1 MNYDSIFF
9 MGICNKI
16 LFRIRLFK
24 FRKEFRNHNGHNEVQ
39 LMEFCDQSK
48 ISVGK
53 KTYGQLHVQDSSTQ
67 DVKLH
72 IGNYCC
78 IGPGVQFLLG
88 AEHKMNAISLYP
100 FKEKNF
106 GCANEAISKGD
117 IIIGDDVWFGTNAL
131 ICSGVK
137 IGQGAIIAAGS
148 IVTKDVEPYAVVGG
162 NPARLIKYR
171 FPEPLRK
178 KLCNLDLVKL
188 YDSFTKEDI
197 NLIYSDLDEET
208 LEKLEK
214 FEKLAEK

>member
-1 MNYDSIFF
+1 

-16 LFRIRLFK
+16 LFRIRLLK

-39 LMEFCDQSK
+39 LMNFCDPSK
-48 ISVGK
+48 ITVGK
-53 KTYGQLHVQDSSTQ
+53 KTYGQLRVQDSSTQ
-67 DVKLH
+67 DVKLC
-72 IGNYCC
+72 IGNYCA

-88 AEHKMNAISLYP
+88 TEHRMNTITMYP

-106 GCANEAISKGD
+106 GSVNEALSKGD

-137 IGQGAIIAAGS
+137 IGQGAVIGAGA

-162 NPARLIKYR
+162 TPAKLIKYR

-178 KLCNLDLVKL
+178 RLCNIDLVKL
-188 YDSFTKEDI
+188 YDSFTKEDLD
-197 NLIYSDLDEET
+197 LIYSDLNEET
-208 LEKLEK
+208 LDKLEK
-214 FEKLAEK
+214 LAVK